1 MKTDA
6 IVNEE
11 WKFVLQLLP
20 QDLEE
25 SAHEKLAI
33 RRRRGVES
41 GADLLRLALAYSVC
55 DFSLRQAA
63 AWAKVAGVADLS
75 DVALLKRLRG
85 ASEWLGSLVVTW
97 LLERGLACRVPCL
110 PIRLVDATTVTS
122 PGGTGAEWRVHLG
135 LDLDARTITSLELT
149 GPEGGETLLRHAVK
163 SGEVVVGDRGY
174 GSREGIASVLESGG
188 HILVRCTW
196 QNLPMET
203 SQGKPV
209 DVVALL
215 ETLGPA
221 EIGDWEVQ
229 IRVKART
236 FPLRLVAVR
245 KTMAATERERRR
257 AGAEASRKQRRID
270 PRTLRAA
277 AFQFVLTDLQRE
289 VLPAAE
295 ALELYRLRWQIEIAF
310 KRLKSIL
317 KLDHLRAHDPKL
329 AQTYLYAKLLG
340 ALILDELCTSA
351 LAFFPSGIPL
361 VPQPRQ
367 SLALADVL
375 D

>member
-1 MKTDA
+1 MKSNA
-6 IVNEE
+6 IINEE
-11 WKFVLQLLP
+11 WKFVLQFLP
-20 QDLEE
+20 RNLEE
-25 SAHEKLAI
+25 TAQEKLAI

-41 GADLLRLALAYSVC
+41 AESLLRLALAYSVC
-55 DFSLRQAA
+55 DYSLRQTA
-63 AWAKVAGVADLS
+63 AWAKVAGVAELS

-85 ASEWLGSLVVTW
+85 ASEWLGSLVVGW
-97 LLERGLACRVPCL
+97 LLERGLASRVPSL
-110 PIRLVDATTVTS
+110 PIRLVDATVVAA
-122 PGGTGAEWRVHLG
+122 PGATGAEWRVHLG

-149 GPEGGETLLRHAVK
+149 GPEGGETLLRHSVAA
-163 SGEVVVGDRGY
+163 GEVVIGDRGY
-174 GSREGIASVLESGG
+174 ASREGIASVLDSGG
-188 HILVRCTW
+188 HILVRCNW

-203 SQGKPV
+203 SHGKPV

-221 EIGDWEVQ
+221 EIGDWDVS
-229 IRVKART
+229 IRVKGRT

-245 KTMAATERERRR
+245 KTLVATERERTR
-257 AGAEASRKQRRID
+257 ARAEASRKQRRID

-277 AFQFVLTDLQRE
+277 AFQFVLTDLERD
-289 VLPAAE
+289 VLPAVE

-317 KLDHLRAHDPKL
+317 KLDNLRAHDPKL

-340 ALILDELCTSA
+340 ALILDELCNSA
-351 LAFFPSGIPL
+351 LAFFPSGFPL
-361 VPQPRQ
+361 VPQARQ
-367 SLALADVL
+367 SLALADLL